1 MAPIKA
7 NLKLFLCLLV
17 SWIFSEARAQVSPTH
32 AGSKPHDPSS
42 PSYRLPSK
50 PAPPFLQRCNP
61 LVSRSLTVLCETTND
76 SLHST
81 QQTKQ
86 LNPIHDDTI
95 ALCGYPHVKVSIRDL
110 SQISTAAPIFQ
121 QYGGKYHFH
130 FLFFS
135 FASNFP
141 CKIL

>member
-1 MAPIKA
+1 MAPIKV
-7 NLKLFLCLLV
+7 NLKLFMCLLV
-17 SWIFSEARAQVSPTH
+17 SWIFSDARAQVSPTH

-95 ALCGYPHVKVSIRDL
+95 GCIEAFNISCNFCPECSNCDNNSRVS
-110 SQISTAAPIFQ
+110 
-121 QYGGKYHFH
+121 
-130 FLFFS
+130 
-135 FASNFP
+135 
-141 CKIL
+141 

>member
-61 LVSRSLTVLCETTND
+61 LVSRSLTVLCETTNN

-95 ALCGYPHVKVSIRDL
+95 LVVLKHLSSRAIFSQNVQSVIDKTFVYPKNERL
-110 SQISTAAPIFQ
+110 
-121 QYGGKYHFH
+121 Y
-130 FLFFS
+130 
-135 FASNFP
+135 
-141 CKIL
+141 CKRT